1 MPPCAKN
8 KLWQGEKD
16 TIKETFLSC
25 LPMFCRAKPHAL
37 FNEGRT
43 GTISILKSP
52 MLPMFTQQTWV
63 ALTEPTSF
71 ICFILLVFLQ
81 ENGTGTLYIFW
92 FLFNLSVC
100 NGFILES
107 IYRSNEGK
115 RKRPMISFRPGKT
128 TYRWF
133 QQKKKKAKIPMA
145 LNHPVAQEEPVS
157 IHVKGRKRKCVQC
170 ISQVKNA

>member
-1 MPPCAKN
+1 MSFLTIFFTSTKLMDDLLAQDTSTVRCNHKDLPPCAKN

-81 ENGTGTLYIFW
+81 ENGTGTFSGFYLTFQFAMGS
-92 FLFNLSVC
+92 FLNQ
-100 NGFILES
+100 FIAATKEKGS
-107 IYRSNEGK
+107 
-115 RKRPMISFRPGKT
+115 
-128 TYRWF
+128 
-133 QQKKKKAKIPMA
+133 
-145 LNHPVAQEEPVS
+145 AQ
-157 IHVKGRKRKCVQC
+157 
-170 ISQVKNA
+170 